1 MRLAAVVA
9 IALMAVAQAQQP
21 PRFRAGV
28 EVIQIDVSVV
38 DRDRRPVRGLTAA
51 DFTVLEDGQPQDV
64 VAFQHISVPGPD
76 ATVTGW
82 LRDVAPDVRSN
93 EPSTGRLLVM
103 VLDDATLPPHSQ
115 TVQSAR
121 RVAREVIERLG
132 PSDLAAVLFTRNNRN
147 SQDFTSDRALLTR
160 AVDKLS
166 PGAIRSPSPMSA
178 SSSEPL
184 RRSPETP
191 LPATSASSSELAR
204 SVEAPVPGRR
214 GSPDDH
220 LWHLYSIETV
230 RRAAEHLRDAPHAR
244 KTLIY
249 VSVGIP
255 VEFVPTGDGTTEET
269 PVTGGTSDLQRD
281 LARETQRA
289 FVSALQANVT
299 IYAVDPEGLR
309 PDDNRL
315 SSEFLRTI
323 AENTG
328 GFAVVNRNA
337 PEAGAAVLMQETAS
351 YYLLGFQSSTL
362 RADGRF
368 RRITVRVN
376 RPDVTVR
383 ARRGYY
389 APRAQPGRVRT
400 NAASPLP
407 LDAAIGGLLP
417 TGDLP
422 MHVAVAPFA
431 APGKREGALA
441 IVIRLPRSVEPSPT
455 DQAVELLTALFD
467 TEGKVR
473 ASLTQTAHVSVRP
486 EGEGAPY
493 ELWSRLDVK
502 PGRYVVRV
510 AAHDAGLGKAGSVY
524 HDVEVP
530 DFWNAPVSLSGM
542 VLSATPALHAEPGDA
557 LAAVM
562 PIVPTTVREFA
573 RSATVRAFVR
583 VYQAGGR
590 RLAPIELRS
599 RIRNAEEREVFSR
612 RETFA
617 AEAFAGVH
625 SADYQLDLP
634 MPELAPG
641 PHLLTIEARRDRA
654 VVRRDVRFLVR

>member
-1 MRLAAVVA
+1 
-9 IALMAVAQAQQP
+9 
-21 PRFRAGV
+21 
-28 EVIQIDVSVV
+28 
-38 DRDRRPVRGLTAA
+38 
-51 DFTVLEDGQPQDV
+51 
-64 VAFQHISVPGPD
+64 
-76 ATVTGW
+76 
-82 LRDVAPDVRSN
+82 
-93 EPSTGRLLVM
+93 M

-147 SQDFTSDRALLTR
+147 SQDVTSDRALLTR

-166 PGAIRSPSPMSA
+166 PGAILPPSPMSA

-184 RRSPETP
+184 RRSSETP
-191 LPATSASSSELAR
+191 PPATSASSSELAR

-214 GSPDDH
+214 ASPDAS
-220 LWHLYSIETV
+220 LWYRYSIETV
-230 RRAAEHLRDAPHAR
+230 RRAAEYLRDAPHAR

-255 VEFVPTGDGTTEET
+255 VEFAPTGDGTTEET
-269 PVTGGTSDLQRD
+269 LIGGGTSDLQRD

-315 SSEFLRTI
+315 SSDFLRTI
-323 AENTG
+323 SENTG
-328 GFAVVNRNA
+328 GFAMVNRNA

-351 YYLLGFQSSTL
+351 YYLLGFQSSNP
-362 RADGRF
+362 RADGKF

-389 APRAQPGRVRT
+389 APPRAQPDRVRT
-400 NAASPLP
+400 NAASPLA

-441 IVIRLPRSVEPSPT
+441 IVTRLPRSVEPSPA
-455 DQAVELLTALFD
+455 DQTVELLTALFD

-473 ASLTQTAHVSVRP
+473 GSLTQTARVSVRP
-486 EGEGAPY
+486 EGEGAPD
-493 ELWSRLDVK
+493 ELLSRLDVT
-502 PGRYVVRV
+502 PGRYFVRV
-510 AAHDAGLGKAGSVY
+510 AAHDTGLGKAGSVY

-542 VLSATPALHAEPGDA
+542 VLSATPAVHAEPRDA
-557 LAAVM
+557 LAALV

-573 RSATVRAFVR
+573 RSAAVRAFVR
-583 VYQAGGR
+583 VYQRRVR
-590 RLAPIELRS
+590 RLAPIELRV
-599 RIRNAEEREVFSR
+599 RILDAGEREVFGR
-612 RETFA
+612 RETLA
-617 AEAFAGVH
+617 VDAFVDLH
-625 SADYQLDLP
+625 SAGYQLDLP
-634 MPELAPG
+634 LTELASG

-654 VVRRDVRFLVR
+654 NAKRDIRFVLR